1 MYRVELEQFEG
12 PLDLLL
18 FFVRRDE
25 VDVYDIPIARIAD
38 EFLEYVRLMEEIDLD
53 GVGDFIY
60 MAALLVRIKARMLLP
75 REESEDESQEEDPRR
90 ELVER
95 LMEYVRFKEAS
106 EQLDARRARRADRF
120 TRGHASLEEERHGD
134 RRDVEIDASVYDLI
148 DALGGILIDSPESRE
163 EPSFDVEP
171 FGHTVEEQQE
181 FVLDEVQA
189 GRRVAFRTLVRGE
202 SQAFVIA
209 TFLAVLELARQQHI
223 RLLLEEGAATGGFYV
238 KGRAFYVKGRAD
250 APVEASGAVA
260 AHNALNDHSENGQ
273 SQ

>member
-1 MYRVELEQFEG
+1 MYYVSLEQFEG

-25 VDVYDIPIARIAD
+25 VDIYDIPIAKIAD
-38 EFLEYVRLMEEIDLD
+38 EFLAYVRVMEEIDLD

-75 REESEDESQEEDPRR
+75 QEETDEDEGEGDPRR

-106 EQLDARRARRADRF
+106 DRLSERQARRAERF
-120 TRGHASLEEERHGD
+120 TRGSTAVEEERWGE

-148 DALGGILIDSPESRE
+148 DALGGILIDPPEVE
-163 EPSFDVEP
+163 EPQFDIEP
-171 FGHTVEEQQE
+171 FEHTVEQQQE
-181 FVLDEVQA
+181 YVLRRLCS
-189 GRRVAFRTLVRGE
+189 GRRESFRMLVQGQ

-209 TFLAVLELARQQHI
+209 TFLAVLELARQQQVQ
-223 RLLLEEGAATGGFYV
+223 LLLEDGKTHRFFVRGRGEATPEEAGV
-238 KGRAFYVKGRAD
+238 KGTLNGR
-250 APVEASGAVA
+250 
-260 AHNALNDHSENGQ
+260 ENG
-273 SQ
+273 SN

>member
-38 EFLEYVRLMEEIDLD
+38 EFLEYVRVMEEIDLD

-75 REESEDESQEEDPRR
+75 QEEPEGEGEEEDPRR

-106 EQLDARRARRADRF
+106 EQLSERRARRADRF
-120 TRGHASLEEERHGD
+120 TRGHAALEEERHGD
-134 RRDVEIDASVYDLI
+134 RQDVEIDASVYDLI
-148 DALGGILIDSPESRE
+148 DALGGILIDPPEDE

-171 FGHTVEEQQE
+171 FEHTVEEQQT
-181 FVLDEVQA
+181 FVLGEVQS
-189 GRRVAFRTLVRGE
+189 GRRVTFRALVRGE

-209 TFLAVLELARQQHI
+209 TFLAVLELARQCHV
-223 RLLLEEGAATGGFYV
+223 RLLLEEGAAAGSFFV
-238 KGRAFYVKGRAD
+238 EGRAEGERAEAAPD
-250 APVEASGAVA
+250 ALQNGHANGGHAG
-260 AHNALNDHSENGQ
+260 NGQ
-273 SQ
+273 AP